1 MGTGGTTGSGM
12 GTGGTTGGGAGT
24 GGTTRGESI
33 VRNRLF
39 FD

>member
-1 MGTGGTTGSGM
+1 GGTTGGGM

>member
-1 MGTGGTTGSGM
+1 MGTGGTTDGGM
-12 GTGGTTGGGAGT
+12 GTGGTT
-24 GGTTRGESI
+24 RDESI

>member
-1 MGTGGTTGSGM
+1 M
-12 GTGGTTGGGAGT
+12 GTGGTTGGGTGTGGTTSGGMGT